1 MHSLLT
7 HQAHSVIYNREEK
20 ELAPASVKAI
30 NKMRRDFDH
39 RLEALISEG
48 VGTGEFQVED
58 VSLAA
63 LSIIGIVAWSQFWY
77 RHGGR
82 LSREATAGGV
92 AKLVL
97 NLVQAKPAKRRRVKK
112 VT

>member
-1 MHSLLT
+1 ML
-7 HQAHSVIYNREEK
+7 
-20 ELAPASVKAI
+20 
-30 NKMRRDFDH
+30 FG
-39 RLEALISEG
+39 G
-48 VGTGEFQVED
+48 VD
-58 VSLAA
+58 
-63 LSIIGIVAWSQFWY
+63 
-77 RHGGR
+77 GGR